1 MPTRLYDL
9 KTQNNRAVHQ
19 ALIEALD
26 SVDREV
32 DGVVIILG
40 RSNGKKTE
48 TITAGSLS
56 NHTKAAFEGFKLQL
70 NMVAHH
76 KSQI

>member
-19 ALIEALD
+19 ALKEALD

-40 RSNGKKTE
+40 R
-48 TITAGSLS
+48 GSVS
-56 NHTKAAFEGFKLQL
+56 
-70 NMVAHH
+70 
-76 KSQI
+76 